1 MVRITFALLGVV
13 AATVLLTLSTPESAS
28 GQTTLNQTTCV
39 TTGGISPA
47 NCLDANGFK
56 QSIAVTCGSSP
67 SIGQALA
74 SITDRNG
81 PNRITIAG
89 SCGAQFVTIVG
100 HNRLTLEGPVTIRSV
115 LVVNSTNI
123 TLKSLT
129 VNAATG
135 GPALT
140 LQGSEVVL
148 DGTTITGGC
157 CDDGGVTLL
166 ANSALSGSVNA
177 LSTIT
182 GNFGSGVDVGGG
194 SVLNALNMTIS
205 GNGRQGIYAHDGG
218 AVNLNGRPRVFPAPA
233 VNRPIDISGNGD
245 EGIELEG
252 GTLNASSEGGGLIH
266 IHDNGNSGLDIG
278 GAIANIEGNILI
290 ENNGEG
296 DFGDAEAG
304 VGSGTLVFGQGAVIN
319 GPIAALHSTL
329 LLGSGGPMTH
339 SGGVQ
344 LLQGSLGAVNEGST
358 VDGIE
363 CDSTSWLTQLFGAA
377 TITNSTCPLEA
388 PAGTVGPPGP
398 QGEQG
403 IQGIQGI
410 QGVPGI
416 QGFQGPIGP
425 PGVSG
430 HEIVVNTVSQTLAK
444 NAQATIGSNC
454 PPGKSVVGGGFEV
467 SNTNFIVLSSV
478 PETSPLQ
485 RWAATVRNIGNAQT
499 ANIVVR
505 AICANVQ

>member
-1 MVRITFALLGVV
+1 MVRTTFALLGVV
-13 AATVLLTLSTPESAS
+13 AAAVLLTLSTPDDAS
-28 GQTTLNQTTCV
+28 GQTTHNQTTCV
-39 TTGGISPA
+39 PTGGVTPL
-47 NCLDANGFK
+47 NCLDASGFK
-56 QSIAVTCGSSP
+56 QSIAVTCPGSP
-67 SIGQALA
+67 NIGQALA

-81 PNRITIAG
+81 PNRITITG
-89 SCGAQFVTIVG
+89 SCGTQFATIVG
-100 HNRLTLEGPVTIRSV
+100 HNRLTLEGPVTIRG
-115 LVVNSTNI
+115 LAIINSRAI
-123 TLKSLT
+123 TLKSMT
-129 VNAATG
+129 FDAGAG

-140 LQGSEVVL
+140 LNGSEVVL
-148 DGTTITGGC
+148 EGTTITGSC
-157 CDDGGVTLL
+157 CDNGGVTLL
-166 ANSALSGSVNA
+166 ANSILSGSVNA

-205 GNGRQGIYAHDGG
+205 NNAMQGIHAHDGG
-218 AVNLNGRPRVFPAPA
+218 TVNLNGRPRVFPAPA

-252 GTLNASSEGGGLIH
+252 GTLNGSSEGGGLIH
-266 IHDNGNSGLDIG
+266 IHDNGATGLDIG
-278 GAIANIEGNILI
+278 SGFAGLEGNILI

-304 VGSGTLVFGQGAVIN
+304 VAAGTLVFGQGAVIN
-319 GPIAALHSTL
+319 GSIVALHSTL

-358 VDGIE
+358 VDGME
-363 CDSTSWLTQLFGAA
+363 CDGTSWVTQLFGAA

-388 PAGTVGPPGP
+388 PTGTVGPPG
-398 QGEQG
+398 E
-403 IQGIQGI
+403 QGI

-416 QGFQGPIGP
+416 QGP

-430 HEIVVNTVSQTLAK
+430 YEIAVNTVSQPIVK
-444 NAQATIGSNC
+444 NAQVTIGSNC

-467 SNTNFIVLSSV
+467 SNTNFLVISSV
-478 PETSPLQ
+478 PETSPQQ
-485 RWAATVRNIGNAQT
+485 RWAATVRNVASNTQT
-499 ANIVVR
+499 GNIVVR